1 MNPSERAIEKMAAAP
16 AKVARAYREVFEHP
30 SAPTVLAHLMD
41 TCCVNE
47 TTIDENPLIM
57 AAAEGRRQVW
67 VAMNNILS
75 MDARDIRDV
84 NRAVASWGEN
94 E

>member
-1 MNPSERAIEKMAAAP
+1 MNPSERAIGKMAIAP
-16 AKVARAYREVFEHP
+16 ARVARAYRAVFEHP
-30 SAPTVLAHLMD
+30 DAPAVLAHLMD

-47 TTIDENPLIM
+47 TTIDENPFIM

-67 VAMNNILS
+67 VAINNILS

-84 NRAVASWGEN
+84 NRAVASWGDN

>member
-1 MNPSERAIEKMAAAP
+1 MNPSERAIDKMAMNP
-16 AKVARAYREVFEHP
+16 AKVARAYKAVFGHP
-30 SAPTVLAHLMD
+30 DAGTVLAHLMD

-47 TTIDENPLIM
+47 TTIDENAFIM

-67 VAMNNILS
+67 VAINKILS

-84 NRAVASWGEN
+84 NRMVAAWGDDE
-94 E
+94 